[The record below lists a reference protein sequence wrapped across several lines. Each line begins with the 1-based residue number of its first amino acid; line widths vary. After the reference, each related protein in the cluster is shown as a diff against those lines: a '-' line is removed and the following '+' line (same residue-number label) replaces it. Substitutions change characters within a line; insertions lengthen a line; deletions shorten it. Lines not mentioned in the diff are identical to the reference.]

1 VKSLRVAPLGVLVV
15 LCLAAPAL
23 ALIIHRLREGTGP
36 IVVTIARGG
45 GSAAAVSVPVKVTH
59 QTPATVAAAA
69 RRAGG
74 QAATVTVAGAL
85 SAPPIPRGFLGIST
99 EFPAIPGYGAAASL
113 FGQTIANLSPDAR
126 PVIRIGGDSTDHSWI
141 PVPGERDGGLWN
153 PLNRRWFTALKAIA
167 AASHGLFTMGLNM
180 EADNP
185 AIPLAE
191 AKAFRNAL
199 GSSLGALE
207 PGNEPDLYTVFPW
220 YASGGRKFFARRP
233 SWSPEAYISELH
245 RVIPGLGDTPL
256 WGPSLDAKSRWW
268 QALPALT
275 AAEPHLSTITDH
287 VYGTSCYVAPT
298 SRHTPTVA
306 HLLGPTASTDLVS
319 RYAPELAYARAHHDN
334 FRIEEINTVTC
345 AGAESIPGF
354 ASAIWPLQ
362 AGFALARSGV
372 SGLNV
377 QTNPP
382 AKTHLFAFRD
392 GRVSVSDEYYGWM
405 VFARATPPG
414 SRLLSTVETGN
425 PSVSADA
432 TAADGRTDV
441 ILMNTSA
448 TRAATVT
455 LAVPG
460 GAQAT
465 VEALHGAGLSRAG
478 SMSFAGM
485 AISPTTG
492 QLSGHPTVSVLG
504 GAGRFSITLAP
515 ASVDLV
521 IAAP

>member
-1 VKSLRVAPLGVLVV
+1 MKSLRVAPLGVVVV

-23 ALIIHRLREGTGP
+23 ALIIHRLHVGADRT
-36 IVVTIARGG
+36 VVTIPLGG
-45 GSAAAVSVPVKVTH
+45 GPAASASVPERVIEQTPGTVTAAA
-59 QTPATVAAAA
+59 QQ
-69 RRAGG
+69 AGS
-74 QAATVTVAGAL
+74 QAATVTVGRPP
-85 SAPPIPRGFLGIST
+85 SASAIPPGFLGIST
-99 EFPAIPGYGAAASL
+99 EFPAIPGYGAAARL
-113 FGQTIANLSPDAR
+113 FGQTVANLSPGAR

-141 PVPGERDGGLWN
+141 PVPGEQNGGLWN
-153 PLNRRWFTALKAIA
+153 RLGPRWFSALKTIA
-167 AASHGLFTMGLNM
+167 ATSHGMFTMGLNM
-180 EADNP
+180 EVGNQ
-185 AIPLAE
+185 AIPIAE
-191 AKAFRNAL
+191 AKAFRAAL

-220 YASGGRKFFARRP
+220 YAAGGRTFFARRP
-233 SWSPEAYISELH
+233 SWSPEAYVAELH
-245 RVIPGLGDTPL
+245 RVIPALGDTPL
-256 WGPSLDAKSRWW
+256 WGPSLDDKSRWW
-268 QALPALT
+268 QSLPALA
-275 AAEPHLSTITDH
+275 AAEPHLTTITDH

-306 HLLGPTASTDLVS
+306 HLLSPTASTDLVGD
-319 RYAPELAYARAHHDN
+319 YGPELAYARAHHDA

-382 AKTHLFAFRD
+382 AKTHLFAFRH

-414 SRLLSTVETGN
+414 AHLLATSVSGDPT
-425 PSVSADA
+425 VSADA
-432 TAADGRTDV
+432 TSAGGQTNV
-441 ILMNTSA
+441 ILINTSA
-448 TRAATVT
+448 THAATVT

-460 GAQAT
+460 SGQAT
-465 VEALHGAGLSRAG
+465 VEALRGAGLDRAG

-485 AISPTTG
+485 SISPTTG

-504 GAGRFSITLAP
+504 GSGRFSVTLAP